1 MNWIEVA
8 LDTFVSQKK
17 YFAPKLETIYEAK
30 ITEAIEREKKKDK
43 GSQSRKVKE
52 PSGGTGRKSIE
63 FLNSNNLVL
72 TFASCLSENNFSL
85 FEEGITFLSK

>member
-30 ITEAIEREKKKDK
+30 ITKAIGREKN
-43 GSQSRKVKE
+43 R
-52 PSGGTGRKSIE
+52 
-63 FLNSNNLVL
+63 
-72 TFASCLSENNFSL
+72 
-85 FEEGITFLSK
+85 

>member
-30 ITEAIEREKKKDK
+30 ITEAIEREKKKIKDLK
-43 GSQSRKVKE
+43 AGK
-52 PSGGTGRKSIE
+52 
-63 FLNSNNLVL
+63 
-72 TFASCLSENNFSL
+72 
-85 FEEGITFLSK
+85 